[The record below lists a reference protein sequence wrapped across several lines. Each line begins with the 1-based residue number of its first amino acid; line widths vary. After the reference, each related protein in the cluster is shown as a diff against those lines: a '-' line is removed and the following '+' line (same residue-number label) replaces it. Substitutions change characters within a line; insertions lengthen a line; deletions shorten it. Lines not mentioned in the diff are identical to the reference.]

1 MIGHAGLAFL
11 MGFQAIWLTF
21 AFVILEYLAMLF
33 LMGPKLRRFSI
44 RRGAITIPE
53 YLEARFCDSH
63 NLLRGICAAAI
74 IVFMTAYL
82 VSQYVGMS
90 FTITQVL
97 QWPLVPAVVLTALV
111 MATYTM
117 LGGYKAVVYTDV
129 LQGCVMM
136 LAMLVVPI
144 LAWRS
149 AGGIGNVVQTLNEIG
164 GTGLS
169 GVVGSAG
176 FPFAMGML
184 FAGLGAFGNPHII
197 IRYMSVRS
205 SSDFNLAAFV
215 NLIFN
220 VIIGWGGM
228 ILGLAG
234 RVLYR
239 DVARLPFQNSEM
251 IFFQV
256 GRDMIPSDLLLGM
269 MWAGVFA
276 AMMSSASGM
285 MLAITSAVTRDFYE
299 RIIKAKKEIPQAE
312 LVRLNRAVVLVVVVI
327 SLLLT
332 FLLEKKV
339 LMLALFAWGGLGG
352 ALGPVLLLSLWWRR
366 MTKWGALAGLVGG
379 IAMAVVWR
387 FTPALTAIL
396 VYEALPAF
404 VFALFLAAVVSLAT
418 SPPQDPALEEDLR
431 LPQGVVGEL
440 ARTEE
445 EAVPIDPGI
454 TKLT

>member
-1 MIGHAGLAFL
+1 
-11 MGFQAIWLTF
+11 
-21 AFVILEYLAMLF
+21 LEYLAMLF

-53 YLEARFCDSH
+53 YLEARFRDSR
-63 NLLRGICAAAI
+63 NVLRGTCAAAI
-74 IVFMTAYL
+74 VVFMTAYL

-97 QWPLVPAVVLTALV
+97 QWPLVPAIILTALV
-111 MATYTM
+111 IGTYTM

-129 LQGCVMM
+129 LQGCIM
-136 LAMLVVPI
+136 LMAMLIVPF

-149 AGGIGNVVQTLNEIG
+149 AGGLRNVVETLDQIG
-164 GTGLS
+164 GAGLS
-169 GVVGSAG
+169 GVIGSAG
-176 FPFAMGML
+176 VPFAMGML

-205 SSDFNLAAFV
+205 ARDFNLAAFV

-220 VIIGWGGM
+220 VVIAWGGM

-234 RVLYR
+234 RALYHN
-239 DVARLPFQNSEM
+239 VSVLPFQNSEM
-251 IFFQV
+251 VFFHV
-256 GRDMIPSDLLLGM
+256 GRAMIPSDLLLGIL
-269 MWAGVFA
+269 WAGVFA

-285 MLAITSAVTRDFYE
+285 MLAITSSVTRDFYE
-299 RIIKAKKEIPQAE
+299 NILKANANIAQAK
-312 LVRLNRAVVLVVVVI
+312 LVRLNRVVVAAVVMI

-352 ALGPVLLLSLWWRR
+352 ALGPVVLLSLWWPR
-366 MTKWGALAGLVGG
+366 MTKWGALAGLLGG
-379 IAMAVVWR
+379 IAMAVTWR
-387 FTPALTAIL
+387 SSTALTAIL

-404 VFALFLAAVVSLAT
+404 VFALILAFLVSLAT
-418 SPPQDPALEEDLR
+418 SPPRDPELENDLR
-431 LPQGVVGEL
+431 LPGGV
-440 ARTEE
+440 
-445 EAVPIDPGI
+445 IDSLTRSGADSTDRRGNGI
-454 TKLT
+454 